1 MAGALQNGSRIAVH
15 SSVFPDDEDSDKFDR
30 TMSVRRMPS
39 STVPAAVAEVIDKRA
54 ADRRQSTTRIL
65 WISVVVIAILY
76 VARPVLVPIA
86 LAILFSFLLTPI
98 VRGLERTILRR
109 TGSIVLSMG
118 LTVTALG
125 FGGWWMYQQFTDV
138 AREISQAAASG
149 HIEEKLKF
157 LRSRTGGTLAVFE
170 RTLQRVAD
178 ARDKPVKA
186 DLNVRVI
193 PERKSIGG
201 RYEEVA
207 PQVEFVASSFLVV
220 VLVFFLLQ
228 DREQLRDKMLRLA
241 GRAHL
246 TVTTQAIGETSER
259 ISKYLLTIAMLN
271 TGFGVLIGVGLW
283 LLQVPHAGLWG
294 VLAGMLRFVPYIG
307 AVLSAAFPTFL
318 ALAVFP
324 NWYTSLAVLGLFIF
338 SDQLIGGFV
347 EPIVIGNRVGVS
359 PIAILIAAIFWGWL
373 WGPVGL
379 LLATPITVCLTV
391 GGEFIP
397 ALRIFSIMFGS
408 EDPLEGYLSFY
419 NRLLLRDRTGAIAI
433 ADRHAESSTMEEMF
447 TDLFIPTL
455 TFAQEEL
462 ERKRITPA
470 HDHFIKD
477 VIRELIIR
485 FGDRNA
491 GSPDPEHHIV
501 AVSVAGERL
510 SLGTLMLTQLLRSES
525 FSVDYFT
532 DLPDPELVAFINE
545 VKPEAVF
552 LSCSNQD
559 HVDQGYTLL
568 QLLAAN
574 FPDLTIVSGGSG
586 FARDRAKTLAAGA
599 TYVPATLTEAKEDF
613 LTRRKG
619 AKRRSARSI
628 TFSGTRFRV
637 PPPA

>member
-1 MAGALQNGSRIAVH
+1 
-15 SSVFPDDEDSDKFDR
+15 VFPDDEDTDRFDR
-30 TMSVRRMPS
+30 TMSVRRGPGLPS
-39 STVPAAVAEVIDKRA
+39 SDMNDKRA

-65 WISVVVIAILY
+65 TITIIVIAILFI
-76 VARPVLVPIA
+76 ARTVLVPIA

-98 VRGLERTILRR
+98 VRFLERSFLRR
-109 TGSIVLSMG
+109 LGAIVLSLG
-118 LTVTALG
+118 LTITALG
-125 FGGWWMYQQFTDV
+125 FGGYWMYQQFVEVAQEV
-138 AREISQAAASG
+138 ARGGSTS
-149 HIEEKLKF
+149 HLEEKLKF
-157 LRSRTGGTLAVFE
+157 LRSRSGGALAIFE
-170 RTLQRVAD
+170 RTVQRVAE
-178 ARDKPVKA
+178 ARERPEKA
-186 DLNVRVI
+186 DLKVRVV
-193 PERKSIGG
+193 EDRKSIAQ
-201 RYEEVA
+201 RYEQVA
-207 PQVEFVASSFLVV
+207 PQVEFAAAAFLVI
-220 VLVFFLLQ
+220 VLVFFVLQ

-259 ISKYLLTIAMLN
+259 ISQYLLTIALLN
-271 TGFGVLIGVGLW
+271 IGFGLMIGLGLW
-283 LLQVPHAGLWG
+283 LLRVPHAALWG
-294 VLAGMLRFVPYIG
+294 VTAGLLRFVPYIG
-307 AVLSAAFPTFL
+307 AVMSAAMPTFL
-318 ALAVFP
+318 ALAIFP
-324 NWYTSLAVLGLFIF
+324 NWYSALAVLGLFVF
-338 SDQLIGGFV
+338 SDQMIGGFI
-347 EPIVIGNRVGVS
+347 EPIVVGHRVGVS
-359 PIAILIAAIFWGWL
+359 PIALLVAAIFWGWL

-397 ALRIFSIMFGS
+397 ALRIFTIMFGS

-433 ADRHAESSTMEEMF
+433 ADRHAENATMEEMF

-491 GSPDPEHHIV
+491 GTPDPQRHIV

-510 SLGTLMLTQLLRSES
+510 SLGTLMLTQLLRSDGY
-525 FSVDYFT
+525 SVDYFT

-552 LSCSNQD
+552 ISCSNVD
-559 HVDQGYTLL
+559 HIEQGYTLL
-568 QLLAAN
+568 QLLAEN
-574 FPDLTIVSGGSG
+574 FPELMIVAGGSG

-599 TYVPATLTEAKEDF
+599 TYVPSTLSEAKEDF

-619 AKRRSARSI
+619 GRKKPTRSI
-628 TFSGTRFRV
+628 TFSGGRFRV